1 MTYCGKVNGIFN
13 FLLPFRDYAE
23 SCSRDKSHQKNCWQ
37 LITLYLDSTQDVFDH
52 KNKQDLSESKLL
64 GKLSETNLVFGNV
77 KRVALLME
85 RFFFNEVVGVLAFP
99 VISFLTETSFLS
111 RKTKQHSYQQQQH

>member
-1 MTYCGKVNGIFN
+1 MTHCGKVNGICSFS
-13 FLLPFRDYAE
+13 LPFRDYAE

-64 GKLSETNLVFGNV
+64 GKLSVTNLVFENV
-77 KRVALLME
+77 KRVA
-85 RFFFNEVVGVLAFP
+85 
-99 VISFLTETSFLS
+99 FLIKNCF
-111 RKTKQHSYQQQQH
+111 

>member
-85 RFFFNEVVGVLAFP
+85 RFFSMRLLVC
-99 VISFLTETSFLS
+99 
-111 RKTKQHSYQQQQH
+111 

>member
-1 MTYCGKVNGIFN
+1 M
-13 FLLPFRDYAE
+13 
-23 SCSRDKSHQKNCWQ
+23 
-37 LITLYLDSTQDVFDH
+37 FDH

-99 VISFLTETSFLS
+99 VIFLPN
-111 RKTKQHSYQQQQH
+111 

>member
-13 FLLPFRDYAE
+13 FLLPLRDYAE

-64 GKLSETNLVFGNV
+64 GKLSETNVVFGNV

-85 RFFFNEVVGVLAFP
+85 RFFSMRLLVC
-99 VISFLTETSFLS
+99 
-111 RKTKQHSYQQQQH
+111 